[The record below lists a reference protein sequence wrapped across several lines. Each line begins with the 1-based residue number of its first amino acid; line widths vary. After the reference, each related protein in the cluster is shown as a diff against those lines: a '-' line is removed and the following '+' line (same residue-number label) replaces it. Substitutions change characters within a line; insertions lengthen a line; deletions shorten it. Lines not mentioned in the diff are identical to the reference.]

1 MAIFKKSMDCA
12 VLKCETWTWQ
22 HWVLIS
28 KAWTHQLVLLSVQET
43 VLLNDGAHGHWG
55 THTACGT
62 WSNHHWN
69 QGRRRREQ
77 SRLQQGRADH
87 QLRALMSYKRI
98 IFSGTQ
104 LVHWT
109 MTGEVVP
116 VHHWSGHSGMRG
128 GLSSVSLRA
137 TARWTRPSKEEPQL
151 VEKVKLSLG
160 VEKVGFPWKAG
171 SCWWRRRNW
180 VLREGDLSRI
190 ENIQLASG
198 LPSKELPGNTGREL
212 VVVKKSRPMTLLF
225 M

>member
-1 MAIFKKSMDCA
+1 M
-12 VLKCETWTWQ
+12 
-22 HWVLIS
+22 
-28 KAWTHQLVLLSVQET
+28 
-43 VLLNDGAHGHWG
+43 
-55 THTACGT
+55 
-62 WSNHHWN
+62 
-69 QGRRRREQ
+69 
-77 SRLQQGRADH
+77 
-87 QLRALMSYKRI
+87 
-98 IFSGTQ
+98 
-104 LVHWT
+104 
-109 MTGEVVP
+109 
-116 VHHWSGHSGMRG
+116 
-128 GLSSVSLRA
+128 SLRA

-171 SCWWRRRNW
+171 SCWWRRRIW